1 MNQMCL
7 SGFSLPWHESH
18 QSASP
23 PPSSVLPPSEK
34 RRGTTVLGT
43 AALRSGLSQPPYSLA
58 AQQAGQLT

>member
-1 MNQMCL
+1 MSQMCL
-7 SGFSLPWHESH
+7 SGFPLPWHESH

-23 PPSSVLPPSEK
+23 PSSVLSPSEK

-43 AALRSGLSQPPYSLA
+43 AALLSGLSQPPYSLA